1 MYVYETKNTQFGGP
15 VLLNFGPFQKFQRE
29 TRASC
34 AYSVIR
40 ALCKELCYSEIYF
53 FYSFFKLLRMWI
65 FFKPGCEKW
74 WKIVCHLSIGSKL
87 PEFALPISKLRLQC
101 SETITSASLD
111 NVAYREKTEA
121 EWQSWMQEWHDVIF
135 SDKSSF
141 YIQYS
146 NGRIRVWRLPRVAHC
161 LFAFDNGIRALNEVW
176 YLSQPLDWLHI
187 SCTDRQ

>member
-111 NVAYREKTEA
+111 NVAYRETGILVRRTTKLVSGMV
-121 EWQSWMQEWHDVIF
+121 QCRLFRRV
-135 SDKSSF
+135 SF
-141 YIQYS
+141 LRAVFWWANS
-146 NGRIRVWRLPRVAHC
+146 RVWRLRGDRSSLASIRYRHPGPAH
-161 LFAFDNGIRALNEVW
+161 GV
-176 YLSQPLDWLHI
+176 
-187 SCTDRQ
+187 